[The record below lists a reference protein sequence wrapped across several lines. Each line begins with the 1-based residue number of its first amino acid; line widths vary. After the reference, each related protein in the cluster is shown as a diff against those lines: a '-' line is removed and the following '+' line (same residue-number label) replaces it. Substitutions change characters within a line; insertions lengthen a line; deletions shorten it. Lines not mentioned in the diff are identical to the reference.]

1 MEEARG
7 RRREGDDFAKGL
19 KMKMAITQGMSRV
32 MGSMERG

>member
-7 RRREGDDFAKGL
+7 RRREGDDFTKGFI
-19 KMKMAITQGMSRV
+19 MKMAITQGMNRV